1 MSAQVQTVR
10 DSSVCNDFKDS
21 SKPIK
26 TPSAFYWGFSGKES
40 ACQHRRCKRHRFNP
54 WLGKIPGRR
63 KWQPTPLFL
72 PGEFYGWRSLA
83 GCSHGNGNPFQYSC
97 LGNPMDREAWQATVQ
112 RAAESDVIDQPT
124 TKTAFYY
131 HHVLAILNNVNNKIL
146 PVLCPPSKPVFSCFC
161 LCYRK

>member
-97 LGNPMDREAWQATVQ
+97 LGNPMDREAWQATVHGVATS
-112 RAAESDVIDQPT
+112 RTRLSDFRSSLSQSV
-124 TKTAFYY
+124 
-131 HHVLAILNNVNNKIL
+131 
-146 PVLCPPSKPVFSCFC
+146 
-161 LCYRK
+161 